1 MISREDSNYCYE
13 YSNYYKILPQIN
25 NWNKDKKRIKRGRK
39 VLEGFVYTSDN
50 NTEWMKKSE
59 LKKWIDINKDHV
71 GKI

>member
-1 MISREDSNYCYE
+1 MNIL
-13 YSNYYKILPQIN
+13 NYYKILPQIN
-25 NWNKDKKRIKRGRK
+25 NWNKDKKRIKHGKK